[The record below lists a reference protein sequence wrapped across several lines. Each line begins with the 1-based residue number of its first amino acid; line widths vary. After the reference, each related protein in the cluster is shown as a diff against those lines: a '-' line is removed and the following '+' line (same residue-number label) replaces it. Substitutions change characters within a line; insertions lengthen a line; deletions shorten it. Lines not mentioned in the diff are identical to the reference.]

1 MQSKKL
7 VSLLLAA
14 ALSFSAMGCGST
26 GNLQEENK
34 TEEDAA
40 QEQSIDTSGTDVSDS
55 QPVTDEGEEVYRMN
69 GQEAELQ
76 EALEWDGVTWVVSSM
91 EITKELGNRPQDA
104 FHFWGESLDDAGNL
118 TGDESYLFITV
129 SCKNSSGSQQEVLLN
144 SNGFVVMDEAGRLFE
159 TGSEARYISKKQ
171 EGNDSLDKIFHYVLK
186 DGEETGLIE
195 IGYIIEDSFVSGYDS
210 LYYCVG
216 IQGSQ
221 LGNPDNRYIK
231 VDVKND

>member
-7 VSLLLAA
+7 GTLLLAA
-14 ALSFSAMGCGST
+14 ALSFSVAGC
-26 GNLQEENK
+26 GNLQKENT
-34 TEEDAA
+34 TEEEVT
-40 QEQSIDTSGTDVSDS
+40 QNQSIEISDTDVSDS
-55 QPVTDEGEEVYRMN
+55 QPVTDEGEEVYRMD
-69 GQEAELQ
+69 GQEAALYEELQ
-76 EALEWDGVTWVVSSM
+76 WEGITWVVSSM
-91 EITKELGNRPQDA
+91 EITKELGNRPKDD
-104 FHFWGESLDDAGNL
+104 FHYWGESMDDAGNL
-118 TGDESYLFITV
+118 TGDKSYLFITV

-144 SNGFVVMDEAGRLFE
+144 TNGFVVMDEAGELFE

-171 EGNDSLDKIFHYVLK
+171 DGNDSPDKIFHYLLE

-195 IGYIIEDSFVSGYDS
+195 IGYIIADNFVSGYDS

-231 VDVKND
+231 VDKADFST

>member
-7 VSLLLAA
+7 VSLLLAT

-55 QPVTDEGEEVYRMN
+55 QPVTDEGEEVFRMN

-91 EITKELGNRPQDA
+91 EITKELGNRLQDA

-118 TGDESYLFITV
+118 TEDESYLFITV
-129 SCKNSSGSQQEVLLN
+129 TCKNFSGSQQEVLLN

-171 EGNDSLDKIFHYVLK
+171 DGNDSPDKIFHYVLK

-195 IGYIIEDSFVSGYDS
+195 LGYIIEDSFVSGYDS

-231 VDVKND
+231 VDVKNY